1 MKLETLLYFLENHK
15 YIDSNEVDTL
25 FRNLYYNDDTYNH
38 PLKDLYKLYIK
49 DLSEDEVED
58 LWLFNLTRLEAK
70 ISKQYEKAI
79 ETSIL
84 KDNKLTLVDKE
95 LKSKHLE
102 FLFKNTNKVELLD
115 AIDILINHILTSYQV
130 KRYLGNSRRGIF
142 IVKGKN
148 NDSYRSLTNNI
159 SLSKD
164 NWNYT
169 DLYGEATRNL
179 NFEKDYSIEASN
191 SIKSYYDNY
200 ILIIMR
206 YGKIKDELKG
216 GVIDKGY
223 FYI

>member
-1 MKLETLLYFLENHK
+1 MNILS
-15 YIDSNEVDTL
+15 I
-25 FRNLYYNDDTYNH
+25 
-38 PLKDLYKLYIK
+38 YKLYIK

-115 AIDILINHILTSYQV
+115 AIDILINHVLTSYQV

-179 NFEKDYSIEASN
+179 NFEN
-191 SIKSYYDNY
+191 SPSVNK
-200 ILIIMR
+200 
-206 YGKIKDELKG
+206 
-216 GVIDKGY
+216 V
-223 FYI
+223 